1 MVAADRPVR
10 KRTPGSDIPPL
21 SHRKGAT
28 ALPER
33 VDCAAM
39 LPHVDRSFERVE
51 GKRDRVHVVKPKVV
65 VVLGIMGCL
74 PVAGTGVAWNTLQHL
89 IALRRLGYDVYYVE
103 ATAVWPFNATAD
115 DCTFPVAYIS
125 NLLNRCGFEG

>member
-21 SHRKGAT
+21 SHRRGAT
-28 ALPER
+28 ALPEA
-33 VDCAAM
+33 VDRAAM

-51 GKRDRVHVVKPKVV
+51 RKRDRVHAVKPKVV

-103 ATAVWPFNATAD
+103 ATARMAF
-115 DCTFPVAYIS
+115 
-125 NLLNRCGFEG
+125 